1 MTRSAAFDAASFMP
15 AGVVTFLFTD
25 VVGSTRL
32 FQQHADAF
40 VAALQ
45 RVQNAIRAAV
55 EDAGGVVVST
65 EGDSTFAAFQDASA
79 ALRAGAEAQR
89 SIAGLDTSPQI
100 TVRAGLHTG
109 YAQPLQSDYL
119 AMPVYV
125 ASRVSSAATAGQ
137 VLASGE
143 TIAAV
148 GTPPA
153 DAVDLGLFELR
164 DVVDPVRLF
173 RIVGPPDPPRASPLR
188 RTNVQPSQTSLVGR
202 EDVLAE
208 LAGLLA
214 EQRLV
219 TIVGTGG
226 VGKTRVAAELASRLA
241 SSFAGG
247 AWFVELASVDRDD
260 AVQAAVQS
268 VLAVPSADTTDDALV
283 AELSRRGPTLLVL
296 DNCEQVLEGAAE
308 VVHHLLRSSPTT
320 RLLATSR
327 EALEL
332 VDERVVR
339 LRPLAH
345 AEGDGPAEQL
355 FRQRAER
362 AGTAIS
368 AGEDELVRDV
378 CRILDGLPLAI
389 ELAASR
395 AASMPLV
402 QLRAALERD
411 AHLVPL
417 AHRRAERRQRS
428 LDDLV
433 DWSFQLLTPA
443 ERTDLVCLSAFPA
456 RFTRADAEALLR
468 SARGDGPASI
478 DELARRGLVDLDGH
492 SYRLLFSVRVPM
504 ANRLAA
510 NPSLAA
516 ETDAALVTWANQRV
530 NAARAAGW
538 RAAVDEL
545 AAERANLEAALRAAV
560 RRNLDA
566 PRVLQMLD
574 RVWDR
579 DGTEMPSDLRAK
591 LEGRLTGPLPRDAD
605 GLLMVL
611 SIMNTSRGV
620 GMTDWVGDRV
630 ARAEAVLAAARGL
643 GDTETLVDA
652 LSTVAPVFAAAGM
665 TRVACETYEQVIGL
679 AGRGGPWHRPAR
691 DLVNRAMVDHAGQ
704 RPLEALPWYEA
715 AVEAATKTGDEDNL
729 AVALVNMGD
738 VLMTAGRLHE
748 ATDVLRRGVRSM
760 AHMSRS
766 ETAARG
772 ILAEALVRLDE
783 PNALEFAREAER
795 DLAGFT
801 RDDESVNDYLER
813 LRLTVAA
820 AEHRHLE
827 TGGPP

>member
-1 MTRSAAFDAASFMP
+1 MP

-32 FQQHADAF
+32 FQEHGEVF

-45 RVQNAIRAAV
+45 QLQDAIRAAV
-55 EDAGGVVVST
+55 EGVGGVVVGT
-65 EGDSTFAAFQDASA
+65 EGDSTFAAFQDAAAGVRAGVAAQRAVA
-79 ALRAGAEAQR
+79 AL
-89 SIAGLDTSPQI
+89 DSPVPI
-100 TVRAGLHTG
+100 TIRAGLHTG

-119 AMPVYV
+119 AIPVYV
-125 ASRVSSAATAGQ
+125 ASRVASAASAGQ
-137 VLASGE
+137 LLASGE

-153 DAVDLGLFELR
+153 GAVDLGLYELR

-173 RIVGPPDPPRASPLR
+173 RVLGPPDPPRATPLR
-188 RTNVQPSQTSLVGR
+188 RTNVQASHTSLVGR
-202 EDVLAE
+202 DDVLLE
-208 LAGLLA
+208 IAGLLA

-226 VGKTRVAAELASRLA
+226 VGKTRVATELAFRLE

-247 AWFVELASVDRDD
+247 AWLVELASVDRDD
-260 AVQAAVQS
+260 AVQSAVRN
-268 VLAVPSADTTDDALV
+268 VLAVPSADPTDDALV
-283 AELSRRGPTLLVL
+283 AELNRRGPTLLVL
-296 DNCEQVLEGAAE
+296 DNCEQVLDGAAD
-308 VVHHLLRSSPTT
+308 VVRHLLRSSPTT

-345 AEGDGPAEQL
+345 ADGDGPAEQL

-362 AGTAIS
+362 AGSAIS
-368 AGEDELVRDV
+368 VADGELIRDV
-378 CRILDGLPLAI
+378 CRLLDGVPLAI

-395 AASMPLV
+395 AASMPLD
-402 QLRAALERD
+402 QLSAALNRD

-443 ERTDLVCLSAFPA
+443 ERTDLMCLSAFPA
-456 RFTRADAEALLR
+456 RFSRADAEALLHA
-468 SARGDGPASI
+468 ARGAGQPSI
-478 DELARRGLVDLDGH
+478 DELARRGLVDLDGNR
-492 SYRLLFSVRVPM
+492 YRLLFSVRVPM
-504 ANRLAA
+504 TNRLAA
-510 NPSLAA
+510 DPSLAA
-516 ETDAALVTWANQRV
+516 ATDAALVSWANQRV
-530 NAARAAGW
+530 AAARPAGW
-538 RAAVDEL
+538 RAALDEL

-560 RRNLDA
+560 RRNLNA
-566 PRVLQMLD
+566 PHVLQMLD
-574 RVWDR
+574 RIWDR
-579 DGTEMPSDLRAK
+579 DGTSMPSDLREK
-591 LEGRLTGPLPRDAD
+591 LDARLTAPLPHDAD
-605 GLLMVL
+605 GLRMVL
-611 SIMNTSRGV
+611 SIMNSSRGV

-630 ARAEAVLAAARGL
+630 ARAEAVLAAARDL

-652 LSTVAPVFAAAGM
+652 LSTAAPVFAAAGM
-665 TRVACETYEQVIGL
+665 TGVARETYEQVIAL

-691 DLVNRAMVDHAGQ
+691 DLVNRAMVDSAGP
-704 RPLEALPWYEA
+704 RPLESLSWYEA
-715 AVEAATKTGDEDNL
+715 AVDAATQTGDDDNL
-729 AVALVNMGD
+729 AIALVNMGD
-738 VLMTAGRLHE
+738 VLMTSGRLHQ
-748 ATDVLRRGVRSM
+748 ATAVLRRGVKAM

-783 PNALEFAREAER
+783 PNALEFAREVAR
-795 DLAGFT
+795 DLSEFS
-801 RDDESVNDYLER
+801 RFDDSMTDYLGR
-813 LRLTVAA
+813 LRLTIAA
-820 AEHRHLE
+820 AEDRHHE
-827 TGGPP
+827 AGGEV